1 MHIFN
6 NNWSIGLSLAV
17 ALCLTNNLCVS
28 GAPLEDH
35 GSKEDINVFRAQSIK
50 NAFRHAWSGYSTH
63 AFGHDEL
70 EPLTNGT
77 TDSRNGWGA
86 TIFDSLDTL
95 IIMGL
100 EDEYINARE
109 HVRKVDWSATKD
121 PSKTFETNIRY
132 LGGLLSAYDLR
143 QEPIFLEKALE
154 LTKLVILPAYGT
166 PNRVPA
172 AYVDVESGRPL
183 KTKSLTLAEFGSMQL
198 EFVRLSQITGDER
211 YSTLANNVIHRMT
224 NVHTDIPGLYPMSW
238 DPSSFT
244 PINKETQIDMWR
256 TAVESMRSILRSE
269 TSDGMVFLSE
279 FSNGYK
285 YLQSGEL
292 ICFMPG
298 NLLLGGRYLD
308 DPQMD
313 TLAKE
318 LMDSCY
324 NTWIRTPTGLSPESW
339 SWIQKDQDNTQFPGS
354 MQQMMKDDGFVA
366 NDKSY
371 DLRPET
377 LESLFYFYRMTGD
390 PSYQD
395 KAWTIFEAIEKYC
408 KTSGGYTRVANVM
421 DKENVDPLNF
431 EESDP
436 NLISLDEYVFNTEA
450 HPFKLQNPIHV
461 QADFS

>member
-1 MHIFN
+1 M
-6 NNWSIGLSLAV
+6 
-17 ALCLTNNLCVS
+17 
-28 GAPLEDH
+28 
-35 GSKEDINVFRAQSIK
+35 RAETIK
-50 NAFRHAWSGYSTH
+50 NAFRHAWGGYAEH

-100 EDEYINARE
+100 EDEYLDARE
-109 HVRKVDWSATKD
+109 HVRRVNWTDTND

-143 QEPIFLEKALE
+143 PEPIFLEKAME
-154 LTKLVILPAYGT
+154 LTQRVILPAYGT

-183 KTKSLTLAEFGSMQL
+183 KTPSLTLAEFGSMQL
-198 EFVRLSQITGDER
+198 EFVRLSQIIGDDR
-211 YSTLANNVIHRMT
+211 YSTLANNVIQRMT

-244 PINKETQIDMWR
+244 PVNKETQIDMWR
-256 TAVESMRSILRSE
+256 TAVDSMRSILRSE
-269 TSDGMVFLSE
+269 TSEGMVFLSE
-279 FSNGYK
+279 YSNGYK

-292 ICFMPG
+292 VCFMPG
-298 NLLLGGRYLD
+298 NLLLGSRYLD
-308 DPQMD
+308 DPQID

-324 NTWIRTPTGLSPESW
+324 NTWIRTPTGLSPETW
-339 SWIQKDQDNTQFPGS
+339 SWIQKDQDTTKFPGL
-354 MQQMMKDDGFVA
+354 MQQMMSDNGFVT

-377 LESLFYFYRMTGD
+377 LESLFYFYRLTGD

-395 KAWTIFEAIEKYC
+395 KAWTIFNSIEKYC

-421 DKENVDPLNF
+421 DTENVSPLNF

-450 HPFKLQNPIHV
+450 HPFRLEKPIHV